1 MTFPESGLGLFFF
14 HPINF
19 SKQLTFGV
27 SQVRREAYD
36 QRQALAAFPSG
47 HQNQSL
53 GR

>member
-1 MTFPESGLGLFFF
+1 MTFPESGRGIFF

-19 SKQLTFGV
+19 SNRLTLGV

-47 HQNQSL
+47 RQNQSL